1 MKKRRIAIVAF
12 LLVACMVIGLGYA
25 AISRKLTVN
34 SNAHGIAGTLD
45 VYFTEATKGANC
57 VNAKLDG
64 DENAALSATFT
75 TTDLTTVGSSA
86 TATFKITNKETV
98 DQINAKIDYLAT
110 NNTNASYYDVA
121 YEFVATGDD
130 ADAGVT
136 ISSDKQSV
144 TMLPYGQSVNIVVT
158 VTLKAGVTDPTQA
171 STIGIDFTAESL
183 PTVTP

>member
-12 LLVACMVIGLGYA
+12 LLCACMVIGLGYA
-25 AISRKLTVN
+25 AISRTLTVN
-34 SNAHGIAGTLD
+34 ANAHGIAGTLD

-75 TTDLTTVGSSA
+75 TTDLTTVGASA

-98 DQINAKIDYLAT
+98 DAINAKIDYVIT
-110 NNTNASYYDVA
+110 NNTNANYYSVA
-121 YEFVATGDD
+121 YEFVATGED
-130 ADAGVT
+130 ADAGVV
-136 ISSDKQSV
+136 IADGNQSV
-144 TMLPYGQSVNIVVT
+144 TTLPYGQSVNIVVT
-158 VTLKAGVTDPTQA
+158 VTLKAGVTDPTQSA
-171 STIGIDFTAESL
+171 TIGIDFKAESL